1 MIVADIKQKENT
13 EVSIKKY
20 LNCHYQFFIKYP
32 LSNNSN
38 NIYPPNENLI

>member
-1 MIVADIKQKENT
+1 MVFVEINQKEKK
-13 EVSIKKY
+13 EVSLKKY